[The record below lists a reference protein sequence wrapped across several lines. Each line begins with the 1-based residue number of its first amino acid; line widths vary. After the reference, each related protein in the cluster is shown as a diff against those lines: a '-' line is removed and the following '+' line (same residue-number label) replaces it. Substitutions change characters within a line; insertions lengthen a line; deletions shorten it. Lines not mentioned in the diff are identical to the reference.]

1 MQNPDVLIIG
11 AGHNGLAAGALLA
24 RQGLRVVVVEKNRFV
39 GGMAG
44 TREILSD
51 CRNDVGAS
59 LLFPLAKGL
68 AEALEFERYGVEL
81 LELPIMSVTI
91 AEPGDPAVP
100 FYANPLRMALRIW
113 RQFGTRA
120 LVGFARLVAFT
131 RYPARVIARY
141 RAGTPPADLEALL
154 AAAPDAKARE
164 ALELTFRGSA
174 MDLIDRFF
182 PDEERHRPLR
192 AQLAFAAVQSTYMG
206 PYTPGSAFCLVYTLS
221 PNDAGG
227 LMRRVRGGIGSLSE
241 ALRRSIEDKGG
252 QVRLAAPVER
262 ILVEDGRATGV
273 ALRGGEEIRARAV
286 LSNLD
291 KAATL
296 LRLVDARHVPEETR
310 RRVAAIDHRGAY
322 VHMLLKLNGLPRF
335 APAYDALNADPLTRF
350 SIGHFTH
357 PRELQRSFEACEAG
371 QLPARPPIAMQ
382 IPTVI
387 DPSLAP
393 EGCHVATIYG
403 FYFPCEAPKDQ
414 RGKLRDEM
422 KERILDRLEEVYP
435 GLRQQIL
442 EAAIFSSD
450 HFATMQGAT
459 GGDFTHGLL
468 HPEQMLAH
476 RALVPGSAHRTP
488 IDGLYLCGA
497 ACHPGPGVTFLP
509 GAGCA
514 AEVARSL
521 GLEPVYPPAH

>member
-1 MQNPDVLIIG
+1 
-11 AGHNGLAAGALLA
+11 
-24 RQGLRVVVVEKNRFV
+24 
-39 GGMAG
+39 
-44 TREILSD
+44 
-51 CRNDVGAS
+51 
-59 LLFPLAKGL
+59 
-68 AEALEFERYGVEL
+68 
-81 LELPIMSVTI
+81 
-91 AEPGDPAVP
+91 
-100 FYANPLRMALRIW
+100 
-113 RQFGTRA
+113 
-120 LVGFARLVAFT
+120 
-131 RYPARVIARY
+131 
-141 RAGTPPADLEALL
+141 
-154 AAAPDAKARE
+154 
-164 ALELTFRGSA
+164 
-174 MDLIDRFF
+174 
-182 PDEERHRPLR
+182 
-192 AQLAFAAVQSTYMG
+192 
-206 PYTPGSAFCLVYTLS
+206 
-221 PNDAGG
+221 
-227 LMRRVRGGIGSLSE
+227 
-241 ALRRSIEDKGG
+241 
-252 QVRLAAPVER
+252 
-262 ILVEDGRATGV
+262 
-273 ALRGGEEIRARAV
+273 
-286 LSNLD
+286 
-291 KAATL
+291 
-296 LRLVDARHVPEETR
+296 
-310 RRVAAIDHRGAY
+310 
-322 VHMLLKLNGLPRF
+322 MLLKLNGLPRF

>member
-1 MQNPDVLIIG
+1 VGSPDVVIVG

-24 RQGLRVVVVEKNRFV
+24 KRGLRVLVLEKNRFV

-44 TREILSD
+44 TREILSG

-59 LLFPLAKGL
+59 LLFPLARGL
-68 AEALEFERYGVEL
+68 AEELELERYGVEL

-91 AEPGDPAVP
+91 ADPGDPAVP
-100 FYANPLRMALRIW
+100 FYANPLRMAWNVW
-113 RQFGTRA
+113 RQFGAGA

-131 RYPARVIARY
+131 RYPAKVIARY
-141 RAGTPPADLEALL
+141 QACTPPRDLEALL
-154 AAAPDAKARE
+154 AEAPSARARE
-164 ALELTFRGSA
+164 QLELTFRGSA

-192 AQLAFAAVQSTYMG
+192 AQLAFAAVQSTYKG

-227 LMRRVRGGIGSLSE
+227 G
-241 ALRRSIEDKGG
+241 A
-252 QVRLAAPVER
+252 
-262 ILVEDGRATGV
+262 GV
-273 ALRGGEEIRARAV
+273 V
-286 LSNLD
+286 VSNLD

-296 LRLVDARHVPEETR
+296 LRLTEGAELPEETR
-310 RRVAAIDHRGAY
+310 RHIGSLDQRGAY
-322 VHMLLKLNGLPRF
+322 LHLLLKLKGLPRYGPER
-335 APAYDALNADPLTRF
+335 AALNANPLTRF
-350 SIGHFTH
+350 SVASFTN
-357 PRELQRSFEACEAG
+357 PRELQRSFEACAAG
-371 QLPARPPIAMQ
+371 DVPDHPPAAMQ
-382 IPTVI
+382 IPTVV

-393 EGCHVATIYG
+393 QGFHVATIYG
-403 FYFPCEAPKDQ
+403 FYFPCEAPKHL

-422 KERILDRLEEVYP
+422 AERIVSRLSETYP
-435 GLRQQIL
+435 GLRELIV
-442 EAAIFSSD
+442 ESAVFSSD
-450 HFATMQGAT
+450 HFASMQGAT

-468 HPEQMLAH
+468 HAEQMLGG

-514 AEVARSL
+514 AEVAAAL
-521 GLEPVYPPAH
+521 GIDVAAASG